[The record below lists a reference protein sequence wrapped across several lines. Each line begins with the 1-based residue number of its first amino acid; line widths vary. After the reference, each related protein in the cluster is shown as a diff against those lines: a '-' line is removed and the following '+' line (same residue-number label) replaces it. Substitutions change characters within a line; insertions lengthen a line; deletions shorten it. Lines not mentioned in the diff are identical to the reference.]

1 MLSNGVSTPVL
12 MKGWTSQPRN
22 HWVQSAT
29 NSLFG
34 PHENTRNR
42 LLQLIV
48 VSCNGKAV
56 RGKGRATKFWTSTAS
71 IFGRTRRSRIRSHRS
86 VQCFRTGD
94 LGAESPQPTQTRDER
109 NSSSLHVMISSTNTH
124 TCGHGRNPSS
134 TNHARSVHAGPS
146 VPPHSCYRLASLKP
160 NVTKHP
166 LCKPPSFGR
175 PPPEMD
181 GR

>member
-1 MLSNGVSTPVL
+1 MPVL
-12 MKGWTSQPRN
+12 IHGCTSKPRN
-22 HWVQSAT
+22 HWAQSAT

-34 PHENTRNR
+34 PREIMHDR

-48 VSCNGKAV
+48 VSCNGEAV
-56 RGKGRATKFWTSTAS
+56 RGKVWPTSFWTSTAS
-71 IFGRTRRSRIRSHRS
+71 ITGRTKRSRIRSHRS

-94 LGAESPQPTQTRDER
+94 LGAGSPQPTQTRDEK
-109 NSSSLHVMISSTNTH
+109 NPSSLHVMVSSTNTH
-124 TCGHGRNPSS
+124 TCGHSRNPSS

-166 LCKPPSFGR
+166 LCKPPSSGR